1 MGNSSAAD
9 GRLRNAD
16 EVVARYEEL
25 RSGHRVVLNAVAGRR
40 RAVGQTLLGC
50 VVLIAWFTVKAVH
63 GGPGWPLLFGFAAV
77 AALTVWHL
85 RLQAR
90 SSRAERV
97 LEFYKRG
104 LERVRGERTQSGA
117 TGEGLSGASHLYE
130 RDLNLLG
137 ADSVFGLVDTM
148 RTGIGQRGLAEYL
161 LQGVRREESVARQEA
176 VRELSGR
183 TELREQIGV
192 LGASKFQ
199 QVEAKF
205 FDAWLDAESP
215 NFSAGWRYAL
225 AVTALV
231 LTVGLLLGL
240 THLVGWNVLLQ
251 PLGLGALLQAGIVAY
266 LGARVRPLL
275 EATASLSNHVQMF
288 SDGLAILEKETF
300 VSAKLRAVQAAGREP
315 ANAVPELRK
324 LQGQVSLVQQRTK
337 ELFYVFSA
345 LTAAGTQA
353 GITIAKWKKRNGA
366 AMREWMEAWAEFEA
380 LSALANY
387 AYEHPED
394 CWPELLLDGP
404 ARYEATGLG
413 HPLLAGG
420 VRNHVSLGATDGAAR
435 FYLISGSNMSGK
447 STLLRSIGV
456 GAVMAYAGG
465 VVRAESLRLSPMR
478 LGAALALTDSLS
490 EGKSKFL
497 AEVERLARI
506 VEASAEAPVLFLV
519 DEIFSGTNSADRRA
533 AAEAVLKK
541 LLERGA
547 IGALSTHDLALAEL
561 ATEANRGM
569 NVHMASPDAED
580 PLGFDYRLKPGVNT
594 SSNALA
600 IIRMMGL

>member
-1 MGNSSAAD
+1 M
-9 GRLRNAD
+9 
-16 EVVARYEEL
+16 
-25 RSGHRVVLNAVAGRR
+25 
-40 RAVGQTLLGC
+40 
-50 VVLIAWFTVKAVH
+50 
-63 GGPGWPLLFGFAAV
+63 
-77 AALTVWHL
+77 
-85 RLQAR
+85 
-90 SSRAERV
+90 
-97 LEFYKRG
+97 
-104 LERVRGERTQSGA
+104 
-117 TGEGLSGASHLYE
+117 
-130 RDLNLLG
+130 
-137 ADSVFGLVDTM
+137 
-148 RTGIGQRGLAEYL
+148 
-161 LQGVRREESVARQEA
+161 
-176 VRELSGR
+176 
-183 TELREQIGV
+183 

-199 QVEAKF
+199 QVEARI

-215 NFSAGWRYAL
+215 NFSVGWRYAL
-225 AVTALV
+225 VVTALA

-251 PLGLGALLQAGIVAY
+251 PLGLGAVLQAGIVAY

-288 SDGLAILEKETF
+288 SDGLAILEKEMF
-300 VSAKLRAVQAAGREP
+300 VSAKLREVQAAGREP

-366 AMREWMEAWAEFEA
+366 AMRGWMEAWAEFEA

-394 CWPELLLDGP
+394 CWPVLLPEGP

-413 HPLLAGG
+413 HPLLAAG
-420 VRNHVSLGATDGAAR
+420 VRNDVSLGAADGAAR

-478 LGAALALTDSLS
+478 LGAALALTDSLA